1 MPAPGST
8 PISHDFIKPCLPC
21 VTLLPPSG
29 EEWLHE
35 IKHFGHR
42 LIVRR
47 DGDGIRLFTERGE
60 DWTGF
65 FPRVV
70 EAMGHI
76 PARSCIMDGELVRCD
91 DRGKPTTGPLR
102 EGASE
107 KGAAFYAFDLIEVNG
122 FDLRRDPIEDRKR
135 VLAHLLRRPPDGIRL
150 NPQFE
155 KRGRRRPASAGL
167 PIGVR
172 GRPLEAPRLAL
183 SLGPLP
189 GLAFEQ
195 ETGLKGQ

>member
-1 MPAPGST
+1 MLAPGST

-35 IKHFGHR
+35 IKHPGHR
-42 LIVRR
+42 LIARR
-47 DGDGIRLFTERGE
+47 DGDGIRLFAERGE

-65 FPRVV
+65 FPLIV
-70 EAMGHI
+70 EAVGLI
-76 PARSCIMDGELVRCD
+76 PARSCIVDGELVRCD
-91 DRGKPTTGPLR
+91 DHGKPTMGPLR

-155 KRGRRRPASAGL
+155 KGGENLLWQVSRLGFEGVLSKRRGSRYLS
-167 PIGVR
+167 
-172 GRPLEAPRLAL
+172 GRCPDWLL
-183 SLGPLP
+183 SRKLD
-189 GLAFEQ
+189 
-195 ETGLKGQ
+195 

>member
-1 MPAPGST
+1 MPGPGST
-8 PISHDFIKPCLPC
+8 PISQDFIKPCLPC

-47 DGDGIRLFTERGE
+47 DGDGTRLFTERGE

-70 EAMGHI
+70 EAVGHI

-91 DRGKPTTGPLR
+91 DQGKPTTGPLR

-155 KRGRRRPASAGL
+155 KGGGEGLLRQVSRLGFEGVLSRRRGSRYL
-167 PIGVR
+167 S
-172 GRPLEAPRLAL
+172 GRCPDWLLSRKLE
-183 SLGPLP
+183 
-189 GLAFEQ
+189 
-195 ETGLKGQ
+195 

>member
-1 MPAPGST
+1 MLAQGST

-35 IKHFGHR
+35 IKHAGHR

-47 DGDGIRLFTERGE
+47 DGGGIRLFAESGE

-70 EAMGHI
+70 EAVGHI
-76 PARSCIMDGELVRCD
+76 SARSCILDGELVRSD
-91 DRGKPTTGPLR
+91 DHGKPTTGPMR

-150 NPQFE
+150 NQQFE
-155 KRGRRRPASAGL
+155 KGGGESLLRQVSRLGFEGVLSKRRGSRYLS
-167 PIGVR
+167 
-172 GRPLEAPRLAL
+172 GRCPDWLL
-183 SLGPLP
+183 SRKLD
-189 GLAFEQ
+189 
-195 ETGLKGQ
+195 

>member
-1 MPAPGST
+1 MPATGST
-8 PISHDFIKPCLPC
+8 PFSHDFIKPCLPC

-35 IKHFGHR
+35 TKHLGHR

-47 DGDGIRLFTERGE
+47 DGDGIRLVAESGE

-65 FPRVV
+65 FPLII
-70 EAMGHI
+70 EAVGRI
-76 PARSCIMDGELVRCD
+76 SARSCILDGELVRCD
-91 DRGKPTTGPLR
+91 DHGKPTMDQLR

-107 KGAAFYAFDLIEVNG
+107 RGAAFYAFDLIEVNG

-155 KRGRRRPASAGL
+155 KGGGEGLLRQVSRLGFEGVLSRRRGSRYL
-167 PIGVR
+167 S
-172 GRPLEAPRLAL
+172 GRCPDWLL
-183 SLGPLP
+183 SRKLD
-189 GLAFEQ
+189 
-195 ETGLKGQ
+195 